1 LPLGPSA
8 NTAAVEQG
16 KRAASVPET
25 AALAAALHTSVDQVR
40 RALPPSPA

>member
-1 LPLGPSA
+1 
-8 NTAAVEQG
+8 
-16 KRAASVPET
+16 VPET